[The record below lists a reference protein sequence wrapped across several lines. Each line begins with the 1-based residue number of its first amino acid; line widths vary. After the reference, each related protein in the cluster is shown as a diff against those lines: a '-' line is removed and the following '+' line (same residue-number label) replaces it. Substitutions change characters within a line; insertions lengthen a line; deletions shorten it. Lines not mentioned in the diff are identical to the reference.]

1 MLTTVVC
8 KVLGSF
14 LKKERKH
21 GFTFMELVFVL
32 CAVVALSA
40 GAFVTANSVLQN
52 GRYNAARS
60 DVAAVSLAVS
70 QYHFEVGS
78 WPTTLDVLTTANGQY
93 GPWLDA
99 QGLTDPWGNSFNYTI
114 SSNNNS
120 FAVWSNGQ
128 NRTNNSTSGSV
139 TFPTEFLSDDIG
151 LIGH

>member
-1 MLTTVVC
+1 MLTTVVS
-8 KVLGSF
+8 KGYGSF
-14 LKKERKH
+14 LKKGKKR

-32 CAVVALSA
+32 CIVVALAA

-70 QYHFEVGS
+70 QYHFEMGA

-99 QGLTDPWGNSFNYTI
+99 QGLTDPWGNPFNYAT
-114 SSNNNS
+114 STNGNS
-120 FAVWSNGQ
+120 FAIWSNGE
-128 NRTNNSTSGSV
+128 NRTNDSISGSV
-139 TFPTEFLSDDIG
+139 AFPTDFLSDDIG

>member
-1 MLTTVVC
+1 MLTTVVS
-8 KVLGSF
+8 KVFAFSL
-14 LKKERKH
+14 RKGKQC

-32 CAVVALSA
+32 CAVVALSV
-40 GAFVTANSVLQN
+40 GAFVTANGVLQN

-78 WPTTLDVLTTANGQY
+78 WPATLDVLTTANGQY

-120 FAVWSNGQ
+120 FAIWSNGENRQ
-128 NRTNNSTSGSV
+128 NDTGAE
-139 TFPTEFLSDDIG
+139 TFPSVFASDDIG
-151 LIGH
+151 MIGH